1 MNAMLEK
8 IAVCVER
15 GKVNAKAPFP
25 PDLKGQD
32 GVDEL
37 TRVALE
43 AGVGAQDLLEQGLI
57 KGMQAIGARFRRDEV
72 FVPDVLMAA
81 KAMKTGMLHI
91 RPFFQS
97 GAVKRKGVFIV
108 GTVAGD
114 MHDIG
119 KNLVAMVVEG
129 GGFEVV
135 DLGID
140 VSTEAF
146 MEAVAQRPGAVV
158 GLSALLTTTMTSMA
172 QTVQAVK
179 AKFPATR
186 VMVGGAPV
194 TAHFARQIGADAYS
208 ADPQGAVEYLNS
220 TVA

>member
-57 KGMQAIGARFRRDEV
+57 KGMQAIGARFRLDEV
-72 FVPDVLMAA
+72 FGPDVLMAA
-81 KAMKTGMLHI
+81 KAMKAGMAHI

-114 MHDIG
+114 MHAIG
-119 KNLVAMVVEG
+119 QNLVAMVVEG

-140 VSTEAF
+140 VSTEAC